1 MNKDIKKFNLQ
12 FKNASPQEVI
22 SFSLNKFKHKIAFA
36 SSFGLEDQVI
46 IDMIASIDK
55 YAEIFTLD
63 TGRLFPETYN
73 LISETQKRY
82 NIKIKIFF
90 PDNEHVEKMVIE
102 KGINLFYDNVE
113 NRRLCCNIR
122 KVRQLERAL
131 KGLDA
136 WICGIRK
143 EQSVSRE
150 DSQMFEWDDNNN
162 LININPL
169 VNWTW
174 TQVWEY
180 IKKHNVPYNP
190 LHDKG
195 YMSIGCQ
202 PCTRPVK
209 QGEDIRSGRWWW
221 EYYEHK
227 ECGLHSNE

>member
-1 MNKDIKKFNLQ
+1 MNKYIEKFNLQ

-22 SFSLNKFKHKIAFA
+22 SFFLDKFKGKIAFA
-36 SSFGLEDQVI
+36 SSFGLEDQVL

-55 YAEIFTLD
+55 SAKIFTLD

-73 LISETQKRY
+73 LISETQKKY

-90 PDNEHVEKMVIE
+90 PDNERVEKMVSE

-122 KVRQLERAL
+122 KVRQLNRAL
-131 KGLDA
+131 ERLDA

-143 EQSVSRE
+143 EQSASRE
-150 DSQMFEWDDNNN
+150 DLQMFEWDDNNN
-162 LININPL
+162 LIKINPL
-169 VNWTW
+169 INWTW
-174 TQVWEY
+174 SQMWEY

-209 QGEDIRSGRWWW
+209 KGEDIRSGRWWW
-221 EYYEHK
+221 EYHGHK
-227 ECGLHSNE
+227 ECGLHNSK